1 MQGTQAPAI
10 DWIDPFCPLL
20 SDRIRLRPGDPPQ
33 PEDPAAQRTARAL
46 AEFSSDRIGNA
57 PAALLDG
64 EPASLED
71 AIATAANLLGTWRQ
85 PLFGGLGTDVAGARA
100 LVRLGLRC
108 GAILDHAHGDG
119 MMQALRALQ
128 DRGGF
133 TCTLSEI
140 RNRADLIVC
149 IGADPAG
156 YATDFFARCGIGE
169 SVDDAPALREV
180 VFLGGFED
188 DRDVGRNVGRK
199 VGRNV
204 GRAGGGGMSGT
215 RAGGPAQ
222 PDAIAGLQGLPG
234 VQAEAI
240 DFGGADLHQVIAELN
255 AACLELPLK
264 RAGPHWP
271 VLQALAARLQ
281 AARYAVLVYA
291 PGQLPGRH
299 AALLVEAIGR
309 IVKTLNRRS
318 RAGALALGAAD
329 GSAAVNHVMTWLTGL
344 PLRSALH
351 AHGFDHDPHRFSARR
366 LLANGGIDGLLWVSS
381 FRPGLLPPGDG
392 VGADALPVV
401 VLGHPAMAAAL
412 RSTVED
418 ARTEGA
424 GTEDAGTGNAGTAGA
439 SLAPAA
445 RVFIAVSTPGVNAPG
460 QLFRGDG
467 AIALPLRPFM
477 ATGLPSVA
485 DVAARILRALESAA

>member
-1 MQGTQAPAI
+1 
-10 DWIDPFCPLL
+10 
-20 SDRIRLRPGDPPQ
+20 LRPGDPPQ

-46 AEFSSDRIGNA
+46 AEFSCDRIGNV

-64 EPASLED
+64 EPVSLED
-71 AIATAANLLGTWRQ
+71 AIATAASLLRRWRQ
-85 PLFGGLGTDVAGARA
+85 PLFAGLGTDVAGARA

-108 GAILDHAHGDG
+108 GAILDHAHGDA

-149 IGADPAG
+149 IGTDPTGFAP
-156 YATDFFARCGIGE
+156 DFFARCGIGE

-180 VFLGGFED
+180 VFLGGFGA
-188 DRDVGRNVGRK
+188 DRDGGDTVPGSG
-199 VGRNV
+199 
-204 GRAGGGGMSGT
+204 AGE
-215 RAGGPAQ
+215 RAQ

-240 DFGGADLHQVIAELN
+240 DFGGADLHQIIAELN
-255 AACLELPLK
+255 AACLELPLQ

-271 VLQALAARLQ
+271 ALQALAVRLQ
-281 AARYAVLVYA
+281 AAQYAVLMYA
-291 PGQLPGRH
+291 PAQLPGRH

-329 GSAAVNHVMTWLTGL
+329 GSAAVGHVMTWLTGL
-344 PLRSALH
+344 PLRTALH
-351 AHGFDHDPHRFSARR
+351 AHGFDHDPHRFGTRR
-366 LLANGGIDGLLWVSS
+366 LLANGAVDGLLWVSS
-381 FRPGLLPPGDG
+381 FRPDLPPPGAG

-412 RSTVED
+412 R
-418 ARTEGA
+418 APAGMAGA
-424 GTEDAGTGNAGTAGA
+424 GTGDAGTASAGG
-439 SLAPAA
+439 APAA
-445 RVFIAVSTPGVNAPG
+445 CVFIPVSTPGVNAAG
-460 QLFRGDG
+460 HLFRGDG
-467 AIALPLRPFM
+467 SIALPLRPFM
-477 ATGLPSVA
+477 ASGLPSVA
-485 DVAARILRALESAA
+485 DVAARILGALEPAA